1 MITKGKRYEKTIE
14 LDPSD
19 WLFWKDEDF
28 NNWRR
33 QHDFPRI
40 VEFLFDSLPY
50 FSLWLSEQAGLT
62 VEDLLFHGPSRF
74 IKSYEEETYYIK
86 YDAGVS
92 FFGGTPAKGFFKYV
106 FIAKSNIEKTS
117 HLKTLKKVKF
127 ISYIDWAFSNKDW
140 AFPNKI
146 KDIRDI
152 NLCLT
157 PLGRTSQT
165 PDYLDSHSNIQF
177 NIPLF
182 MPSIPWKSLKPKIS
196 SEAPPRLEL
205 LKLGGREVEIRN
217 GLIGEKNLEF
227 ANIDNLR
234 LISPIITSFQII
246 AFSTLRN
253 LKIVGSA
260 HAITF
265 HRCSTNIT
273 ITDGNLT
280 LCKFEHGNQQVEL
293 KNSKLDRSLIRSR
306 QLNLKL
312 SDTEVLDCRFEYS
325 APFSFSPKEKR
336 DFHKS
341 AKMIFSHLG
350 YPDQAGEHFL
360 LEKKSERKNMWE
372 VFSSCKRDVRIGTR
386 LYALL
391 GFVRLSIQE
400 VYWGHGEKP
409 FNIILSSVG
418 LIFTTSLFCY
428 FKQDSST
435 YGDAVRSITFS
446 FQSYTNISISEIK
459 QTSAWFNM
467 FGAVMSFFGLMSVG
481 LLVASLSSKS
491 KDYN

>member
-1 MITKGKRYEKTIE
+1 MITKDKSYEKAIE
-14 LDPSD
+14 LAPSD

-40 VEFLFDSLPY
+40 VGFLFDNLPY
-50 FSLWLSEQAGLT
+50 FPLWLSEQVGLT
-62 VEDLLFHGPSRF
+62 VDDLLFHGPSRF
-74 IKSYEEETYYIK
+74 IKSYEEEAYYIK

-92 FFGGTPAKGFFKYV
+92 FSKDISARQVVKYI
-106 FIAKSNIEKTS
+106 FSEKSEIKNTS
-117 HLKTLKKVKF
+117 RLKVLQKIKF
-127 ISYIDWAFSNKDW
+127 TSYIDWALSNKNW
-140 AFPNKI
+140 AFPNKL

-152 NLCLT
+152 SLSLA
-157 PLGRTSQT
+157 PSGITSKT
-165 PDYLDSHSNIQF
+165 SDYLDSHSNIQL

-182 MPSIPWKSLKPKIS
+182 MPSISWKLLKSNIS
-196 SEAPPRLEL
+196 SKAPPRLEL
-205 LKLGGREVEIRN
+205 LKLGGNEVEVRN

-234 LISPIITSFQII
+234 LISPIITSFQTI

-253 LKIVGSA
+253 LKIVGSV

-265 HRCSTNIT
+265 HQCSTNIT
-273 ITDGNLT
+273 IVDGNLAS
-280 LCKFEHGNQQVEL
+280 CKFEHGVQQIEL
-293 KNSKLDRSLIRSR
+293 KNSKLDRTLIKTR
-306 QLNLKL
+306 QFKLKL

-360 LEKKSERKNMWE
+360 QEKKSERKNMWE
-372 VFSSCKRDVRIGTR
+372 VFSRFKRGVKTGAR

-391 GFVRLSIQE
+391 GFVRMSIQE
-400 VYWGHGEKP
+400 LYWGYGEKP
-409 FNIILSSVG
+409 FNIIFSSIG
-418 LIFTTSLFCY
+418 LILTTSLFCY

-435 YGDAVRSITFS
+435 YSDAVKSITFS
-446 FQSYTNISISEIK
+446 FQSYTNITISEIK
-459 QTSAWFNM
+459 QTSEWLKM
-467 FGAVMSFFGLMSVG
+467 FGAIMSFFGLMSVG